1 LKKLIFSAV
10 VISLLLF
17 NMSYAQEKSEKENI
31 EAIVMQYLNSASG
44 RLSVPSD
51 LISTESLDKSK
62 EMLIEMALKY
72 DSTGSSNSMMF
83 LPANK
88 MKSMTS
94 AEVWEQMNKI
104 SESMEKLDMKVTWNI
119 ANTEIKNDRASV
131 TYNVKDRDPK
141 VMQLKKEDNKWKIVL
156 SFGSIF

>member
-1 LKKLIFSAV
+1 MKKLIFSAV

>member
-1 LKKLIFSAV
+1 
-10 VISLLLF
+10 
-17 NMSYAQEKSEKENI
+17 MSYAQEKSEKENI
-31 EAIVMQYLNSASG
+31 EAIVTQYLNSASG

-62 EMLIEMALKY
+62 EMLIETALKY

-83 LPANK
+83 PSANK

-104 SESMEKLDMKVTWNI
+104 SESMGKLDMKVTWNI

-141 VMQLKKEDNKWKIVL
+141 VMQLKKEDNKWKLVL